1 MKKVTTVIM
10 VLSLILGSVALVAAA
25 EMPQSSKD
33 LQLSTL
39 QKITDQ
45 EGQQIRGTG
54 LGFGGYQFNNPGI
67 FSGINCPQSQTS
79 AITSG
84 IKLQLRDQTRIPGS
98 CK

>member
-45 EGQQIRGTG
+45 EAQEIRGTG
-54 LGFGGYQFNNPGI
+54 VAFDIQSVTITSALQPRT
-67 FSGINCPQSQTS
+67 QSQTQ
-79 AITSG
+79 TSYDISPVG
-84 IKLQLRDQTRIPGS
+84 AQQCPRDRTQS
-98 CK
+98 NWN